1 MPTSFNVAESDQRQ
15 RLAEL
20 AGTWDLDPAHT
31 SVELSVRHMMVATV
45 RGRVQVKEGKLIL
58 DGDDATRSQVSVV
71 IDAASVDT
79 GNADRDA
86 HLKSPEFLDV
96 AQFPEIL
103 FRSTEV
109 DDRGDGLFRL
119 RGGLTVKNV
128 TQPVTLEGEF
138 GGVVRDPF
146 GNLRIGF
153 EATGS
158 VDRTEF
164 GLTWNKIMEGGGLVA
179 GDRVKLTLDAEFVR
193 ADPTA

>member
-1 MPTSFNVAESDQRQ
+1 MTTNRTYAESDQRQ

-20 AGTWDLDPAHT
+20 AGTWELDPVHT
-31 SVELSVRHMMVATV
+31 AIEFSVRHMMVATV
-45 RGRVQVKEGKLIL
+45 RGRMHAREGRLIL
-58 DGDDATRSQVSVV
+58 DGDDAVRSQVSVV
-71 IDAASVDT
+71 IDAASIDT
-79 GNADRDA
+79 GDIDRDN

-109 DDRGDGLFRL
+109 DDRGEGLFRV

-128 TQPVTLEGEF
+128 TQPIALDGEF

-146 GNLRIGF
+146 GKLRIGF
-153 EATGS
+153 EATAD

-164 GLTWNKIMEGGGLVA
+164 GLTWNKVMEGGGLVA
-179 GDRVKLTLDAEFVR
+179 GDRVKLHLDAEFVL
-193 ADPTA
+193 AE